1 MISPVQAAIGI
12 VVLLVTVGG
21 LLYLFYSRTNAVEK
35 SGYGALIMLSLITLM
50 IPVFWIME
58 SNGEAMAKV
67 QQHQTALERGAEL
80 YAQYCFQC
88 HGTKGQGRV
97 GPSLNNNPQVNKL
110 SDNDLLRIISAG
122 IYNTSTNQL
131 NVAIMP
137 AWSEDYGGP
146 LTNIDIQYLFE
157 LIRSSD
163 PDYLKANG
171 LPAGNGFDQV
181 PALIQKNNP
190 TAYQTAV
197 AQESSGQFG
206 NPVDLTSKKNVTID
220 IVTAPSG
227 ASCSPAC
234 FDPIYVKVKV
244 GTTITWV
251 NKDTQA
257 HTVTALQT
265 EDLNNK
271 KIASNIF
278 DSGLSKPIL
287 TNGTFT
293 YTVTMAAYNLNKD
306 HKVYY
311 YCQYHPS
318 MVAVLLIV
326 P

>member
-1 MISPVQAAIGI
+1 MINPVQAIIGI
-12 VVLLVTVGG
+12 VVLLATVGG
-21 LLYLFYSRTNAVEK
+21 LLYLFYARTNAVEK
-35 SGYGALIMLSLITLM
+35 SGYGALIMLALITLM

-58 SNGEAMAKV
+58 SNGEAMATA
-67 QQHQTALERGAEL
+67 QQHMTDVQRGAAL

-131 NVAIMP
+131 DQAIMP
-137 AWSEDYGGP
+137 AWSQDYGGP
-146 LTNIDIQYLFE
+146 LTDLDIQYLFE

-163 PDYLKANG
+163 PDYLKAKG

-181 PALIQKNNP
+181 PALIQQSNP
-190 TAYQTAV
+190 SAYQTAV
-197 AQESSGQFG
+197 AQESAGQFG
-206 NPVDLTSKKNVTID
+206 NPVDLTAQKNVTIN
-220 IVTAPSG
+220 IVTAPAG
-227 ASCSPAC
+227 ATCSPAC
-234 FDPIYVKVKV
+234 YDPIYIKVKV

-251 NKDTQA
+251 NKDSQA
-257 HTVTALQT
+257 HTVTALQG

-271 KIASNIF
+271 QIAANIF
-278 DSGLSKPIL
+278 DSGLNHPIT
-287 TNGTFT
+287 TNGTFK